1 MFQCDFYI
9 LDSTREIKQVISGD
23 GTLGIPLYVFLTILF
38 WDFPP
43 VRVVAFCFF
52 LIWLDIF
59 IKSWKWDKEDKEKER
74 KKQEEQDRLRKLK

>member
-1 MFQCDFYI
+1 M
-9 LDSTREIKQVISGD
+9 
-23 GTLGIPLYVFLTILF
+23 GIPLYVFLTILF

-52 LIWLDIF
+52 LIWLDLF
-59 IKSWKWDKEDKEKER
+59 NKSWKWDKEDKEKER

>member
-1 MFQCDFYI
+1 M
-9 LDSTREIKQVISGD
+9 
-23 GTLGIPLYVFLTILF
+23 GIPLYVFLTILF

-52 LIWLDIF
+52 LICLDLF